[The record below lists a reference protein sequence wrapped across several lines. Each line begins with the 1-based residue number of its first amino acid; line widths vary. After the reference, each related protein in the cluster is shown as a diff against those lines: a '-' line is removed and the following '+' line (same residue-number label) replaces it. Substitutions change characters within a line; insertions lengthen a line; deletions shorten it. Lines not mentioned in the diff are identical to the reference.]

1 MVALYILARTGQI
14 LLGLIY
20 SAMFLRAILSWFIHD
35 EESVVMGLLAFV
47 TEPVVAPVRGFLM
60 RFRFIRECPIDL
72 SFMVAFMLIFFLQ
85 QILPVPTL

>member
-1 MVALYILARTGQI
+1 MIVLYILARTGQI

-20 SAMFLRAILSWFIHD
+20 FAMFLRAILSWFIRE
-35 EESVVMGLLAFV
+35 EESVLMGLLAFV

-60 RFRFIRECPIDL
+60 RFRFVQRCPIDI
-72 SFMVAFMLIFFLQ
+72 SFMVAFMLVFFLQ